1 MPIKG
6 IPFTKGL
13 HTRVVNIILDNI
25 SPPVFPEINPIR
37 FEKRGRDMA
46 VIAIGVPES
55 DTLNLVKVTF
65 FVDSTATV

>member
-1 MPIKG
+1 M
-6 IPFTKGL
+6 
-13 HTRVVNIILDNI
+13 RVI
-25 SPPVFPEINPIR
+25 SPFSDVVTLMSKHEFCQSTSPIR